1 VKIGPWLRQLNERAN
16 GVKEAT
22 EDTLRSEYDEIC
34 KSHQAITDFR
44 GRLLGLLPLA
54 SGAGIL
60 LLLDPQGT
68 TPATELLVAVG
79 LFGAAVTLG
88 LYFYERRGMVE
99 CLVLRKR
106 GENLERALH
115 ISEDRGRFQKNSPGF
130 VGPQGAGP
138 IVYFAVMAAWL
149 FVAVHGLSRSR
160 PRLELALG
168 VLIFAAYLIGILIS
182 ALELRYRLKS
192 IGTRTKGAG
201 E

>member
-1 VKIGPWLRQLNERAN
+1 VKIGPWLRLLNERADE
-16 GVKEAT
+16 VKEAT
-22 EDTLRSEYDEIC
+22 EDTLRSEYEEVC

-60 LLLDPQGT
+60 LLFDRQGVTPGT
-68 TPATELLVAVG
+68 TLLVAVG

-115 ISEDRGRFQKNSPGF
+115 ISEDRGRFQNNTPGF

-138 IVYFAVMAAWL
+138 IVYFAVIATWI

-160 PRLELALG
+160 PWLGPALG
-168 VLIFAAYLIGILIS
+168 ALIVAAYLIAVLI
-182 ALELRYRLKS
+182 AAWELRYRLES

-201 E
+201 Q

>member
-1 VKIGPWLRQLNERAN
+1 VKIGPWLRQLNGGAHE
-16 GVKEAT
+16 VKEAT
-22 EDTLRSEYDEIC
+22 EDTLRSEYEEIC

-60 LLLDPQGT
+60 LILDRQGA
-68 TPATELLVAVG
+68 TPATALLVAVG

-115 ISEDRGRFQKNSPGF
+115 VSADIGRFQKNTPGF

-138 IVYFAVMAAWL
+138 IVYFAVIAAWT
-149 FVAVHGLSRSR
+149 FVAVHGLSHSW
-160 PRLELALG
+160 PWLELILG
-168 VLIFAAYLIGILIS
+168 VLIFVVYLIAVLI
-182 ALELRYRLKS
+182 AAWELRYRLES

-201 E
+201 Q

>member
-1 VKIGPWLRQLNERAN
+1 MKIGPWLRQLNERTDE
-16 GVKEAT
+16 VKEAT
-22 EDTLRSEYDEIC
+22 EDTLRSEYEEVC

-60 LLLDPQGT
+60 LLLDRQGATPGT
-68 TPATELLVAVG
+68 TLLVAVG

-115 ISEDRGRFQKNSPGF
+115 ISEDQGHFQNNTPGF

-149 FVAVHGLSRSR
+149 FVGVHGFSLSR
-160 PRLELALG
+160 PQLEWRLG
-168 VLIFAAYLIGILIS
+168 VLILVMYLIAMLIAS
-182 ALELRYRLKS
+182 LDFRYRLKS
-192 IGTRTKGAG
+192 VGTRTKEAG
-201 E
+201 Q